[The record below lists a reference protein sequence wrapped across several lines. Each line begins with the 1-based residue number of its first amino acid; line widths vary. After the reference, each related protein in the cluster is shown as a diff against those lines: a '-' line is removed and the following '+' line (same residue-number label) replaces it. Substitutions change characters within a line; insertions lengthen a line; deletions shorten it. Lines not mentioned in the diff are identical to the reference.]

1 MGRKCYRNQPPSL
14 ANATELPQPQDCSRP
29 LDQLS
34 TARAERIIDQCGD
47 GKNAAHL
54 TSLLFIHNYA
64 LSAEITR
71 LAANQPPPPT
81 ASTTMST
88 SIAGNTLQISWP
100 SNYVGS
106 RLESNS
112 VSLTTAGMWFTVSG
126 STSSNRMSMPINPSA
141 SNVFF
146 RLAYP

>member
-1 MGRKCYRNQPPSL
+1 MGRKCYRNQPT
-14 ANATELPQPQDCSRP
+14 AWADATELPQPQDCLRS

-34 TARAERIIDQCGD
+34 TAGAERIIDRCGD

-54 TSLLFIHNYA
+54 TSLLFIYNYA
-64 LSAEITR
+64 LSGSEVTR

-81 ASTTMST
+81 VPTTMST
-88 SIAGNTLQISWP
+88 SLAGNTLQISWP

-112 VSLTTAGMWFTVSG
+112 FSL
-126 STSSNRMSMPINPSA
+126 
-141 SNVFF
+141 
-146 RLAYP
+146 